1 MAPSPHFPL
10 TGTVAQR
17 RDPERTRRPLHF
29 LFVSAPHGQSLASS
43 SQCSVFVLRL
53 GRPACLPS
61 LRSPLRRSQ
70 VAAALPF
77 RLPSLQIPVIRRG
90 DLRRLHSHAQQVTPV
105 GAVRPRVPWPC
116 PPPSRPRPRSP
127 ASSLPAAAPHSCGFP
142 PSSEPSLCAFLSLAL
157 RLGFC
162 VAPAHSH
169 PSFQGL
175 ASFPPSEAPPPRDW
189 APCADPQRAP
199 WSVHSRHAT
208 AWPLPGTGSCART
221 STCSSKVKL

>member
-77 RLPSLQIPVIRRG
+77 RLPSLQIPVVRRG

-142 PSSEPSLCAFLSLAL
+142 PSSEPSLCAFLSL
-157 RLGFC
+157 
-162 VAPAHSH
+162 
-169 PSFQGL
+169 
-175 ASFPPSEAPPPRDW
+175 
-189 APCADPQRAP
+189 
-199 WSVHSRHAT
+199 
-208 AWPLPGTGSCART
+208 
-221 STCSSKVKL
+221 CSSLRFLCGPSSQSSLLSGPGVLSTF